1 MPDRSCRA
9 DVSRKSRVFVRKGDA
24 MKSDSHP
31 VGLHLARELAT
42 VKRRASDGD
51 TCENALM
58 LAGRALDEGEPQMA
72 RELAQSVLI
81 AARSCAD
88 HHVEARALACLAHC
102 DRLASRLRRACDTSR
117 RAAQLFEQL
126 GDLGGEAQA
135 LTTLAHVSML
145 LGRNDEAV
153 EAALLCVR
161 LCERPR
167 AEGDHGIPR
176 LQAVLAYNCL
186 GIAYSWSGEFVLAR
200 TALETAIQLALRCE
214 PATSAYQPWLNQT
227 WVETLRLV
235 DERYRTGAIASLTRL
250 RALVQRCSEL
260 EQDSQGVALVA
271 GLEPATRTISAVLGA
286 LLATWS
292 GDFEAAHAK
301 TDAATR
307 SLGGIMTWLDALVR
321 WCVGE
326 LAWAQARWATAEQ
339 AFSDMKTR
347 ALAVEHE
354 QLACTA
360 HLLLAQVYE
369 AQGKAEAARLEHRA
383 LRVRERR
390 MLGES
395 LLSRESVV
403 SWRLDARRSQ
413 RHLKQ
418 ALVASKQFERWSLED
433 ALTGIANRRCFE
445 QTLQERLRADGAAR
459 LTVAM
464 IDVDRFKS
472 VNDTYGHLVGDRVL
486 KTVAAIIA
494 ANVRERDLPARWA
507 GDEFVILF
515 HDADEEV
522 ATQVRTRI
530 ETAIAEVDWSSI
542 APGLCLSL
550 SIGLSAMAPGDTIDE
565 VLQRSDE
572 SMYSTKTMD
581 LLAY

>member
-1 MPDRSCRA
+1 M
-9 DVSRKSRVFVRKGDA
+9 
-24 MKSDSHP
+24 
-31 VGLHLARELAT
+31 T

-51 TCENALM
+51 TCDNALM
-58 LAGRALDEGEPQMA
+58 LAARALDAGEPQAA

-81 AARSCAD
+81 AARSGAD
-88 HHVEARALACLAHC
+88 RHIEARALACLAHC
-102 DRLASRLRRACDTSR
+102 DRVAARLRRAADTSR
-117 RAAQLFEQL
+117 RAAQLVEQL
-126 GDLGGEAQA
+126 GDADGVAQA
-135 LTTLAHVSML
+135 LTTLAPVCML

-161 LCERPR
+161 LCERLR
-167 AEGDHGIPR
+167 ADSDDRTPR
-176 LQAVLAYNCL
+176 LQAVLAHNCL
-186 GIAYSWSGEFVLAR
+186 GIAYCWSGEFVLAGG
-200 TALETAIQLALRCE
+200 ALETAIALALQCE
-214 PATSAYQPWLNQT
+214 AATSIYQLRLDQA
-227 WVETLRLV
+227 WVEASRLL
-235 DERYRTGAIASLTRL
+235 DERYRTGTMCSLNRL
-250 RALVQRCSEL
+250 RTLVQRCSEI
-260 EQDSQGVALVA
+260 ERAGRAAALVA
-271 GLEPATRTISAVLGA
+271 GLEPATRTISAVMGA

-292 GDFEAAHAK
+292 GDFEPARAK
-301 TDAATR
+301 ADEATR

-326 LAWAQARWATAEQ
+326 LAWAQARWAAAED
-339 AFSDMKTR
+339 AFIDMKTR

-403 SWRLDARRSQ
+403 SWRLDARRSE

-433 ALTGIANRRCFE
+433 ALTGIPNRRCFE
-445 QTLQERLRADGAAR
+445 RTLNERLRADGATGQP

-494 ANVRERDLPARWA
+494 ANVREQDLPARWA

-515 HDADEEV
+515 HDADEET
-522 ATQVRTRI
+522 AMQVRARI
-530 ETAIAEVDWSSI
+530 ETALAEVDWSSI
-542 APGLCLSL
+542 APGLQLSL
-550 SIGLSAMAPGDTIDE
+550 SIGLSAVAADDTIE
-565 VLQRSDE
+565 AVLQRSDE